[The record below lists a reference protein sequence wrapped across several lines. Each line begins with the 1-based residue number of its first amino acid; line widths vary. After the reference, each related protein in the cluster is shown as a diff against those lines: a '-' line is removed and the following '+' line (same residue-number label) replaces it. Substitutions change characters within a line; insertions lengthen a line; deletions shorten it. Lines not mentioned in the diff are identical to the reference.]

1 MIRLLAMLG
10 IGLFAT
16 WQIAGADH
24 GQQRYGLMAAANP
37 PVVQDAPAPA
47 TVKRVVFVPAQPVM
61 QPAVVAV
68 VAAQPA
74 APLVIL
80 PDPTIPGGKLF
91 TVAGRGANVRQGPGT
106 TFAILDSLAAG
117 DQVLVVDEATP
128 TAGWSKIRIEGDGV
142 EGYVASRL
150 LTR

>member
-24 GQQRYGLMAAANP
+24 GQKRYGLMAAVIP
-37 PVVQDAPAPA
+37 PVAQDATAA
-47 TVKRVVFVPAQPVM
+47 VKRVVFVPAQPVM

-117 DQVLVVDEATP
+117 DQVLVMDEATP

-150 LTR
+150 LTQ